1 MMNTELKK
9 RIEDMIESEYDKWIH
24 PLYSDTSPIGLILRV
39 ALENHTT
46 PQCKL
51 RCVIE
56 GFYSW
61 YLISKDDF
69 YLELSEGLIQYA
81 NLVYNNRIEMN
92 FFREL
97 ILEKW
102 MDYSASEFPYLVV
115 DIHDRMK
122 SLTSEINDLVDK
134 TLKSFISRDLIQRAF
149 DLFCDE
155 ERQEAAQILIDLG
168 NKFSNSRN
176 TDIYGAMFVVDYC
189 DRIRDCDNPEFLRKA
204 TLKLAK
210 NCMSF
215 MEQNNINI
223 LSQKNF
229 ITNPKVNEYSSFHVV
244 IQGIKSPLEIQFRSL
259 SMHYHDE
266 DPESPASHLSYKDRP
281 FNNFLKA
288 IVDDVYGICPQ
299 NPRTFKEAIE
309 AEEIQKQRIGI
320 TDGIPLF
327 SVARMHRTPNGEIP
341 RALEELEKFEA
352 IEKLAELY
360 ARISKG

>member
-1 MMNTELKK
+1 MDTELKK
-9 RIEDMIESEYDKWIH
+9 RIEDMVESEYEKWIQ
-24 PLYSDTSPIGLILRV
+24 PLCSYTSPIGLVLRV

-97 ILEKW
+97 VLEKW
-102 MDYSASEFPYLVV
+102 MDFSKDEFPYLVV

-122 SLTSEINDLVDK
+122 SLTSEINELVDK
-134 TLKSFISRDLIQRAF
+134 TLKSFIARDMTHRAF
-149 DLFCDE
+149 EIFDDE
-155 ERQEAAQILIDLG
+155 EREEAVQILLELE
-168 NKFSNSRN
+168 NKYSSSRN
-176 TDIYGAMFVVDYC
+176 TDIYGAMLVVEYC
-189 DRIRDCDNPEFLRKA
+189 DRIRDCDNPQSLRSA
-204 TLKLAK
+204 TLRLAE
-210 NCMSF
+210 NCISF
-215 MEQNNINI
+215 MEQNNIII

-229 ITNPKVNEYSSFHVV
+229 ITDPKVNEYSSFHLV

-259 SMHYHDE
+259 SMHIHNE
-266 DPESPASHLSYKDRP
+266 DPESPASHLTYKDTP
-281 FNNFLKA
+281 FNNFLRA
-288 IVDDVYGICPQ
+288 IVDEVYGTCLQ

-327 SVARMHRTPNGEIP
+327 SVARIHRTPNGEIP
-341 RALEELEKFEA
+341 RSLKELKKFESV
-352 IEKLAELY
+352 EKLAELY